1 VPETALL
8 TTDLDLISFL
18 KAIPDARMRR
28 GIRIPAWYLLLVG
41 GWSRLARMVSISS
54 SKLLPPP
61 AHGCAGGLPRFPP
74 AAGAAASSPPAAQ
87 AHHPGPAVPAAGHG
101 RYQPWHPCWMWSES
115 RPTRE
120 FRWGGWICSAVIARS
135 NRTAARY
142 GERTAF
148 PDAARH
154 RQFNGDLNKGDGDA
168 MRLTE

>member
-74 AAGAAASSPPAAQ
+74 AAGAAASSPPAD
-87 AHHPGPAVPAAGHG
+87 
-101 RYQPWHPCWMWSES
+101 QPWHPCWMWSES

-120 FRWGGWICSAVIARS
+120 FRCGGWICSAVIARS

-142 GERTAF
+142 GEGTAF